1 MQKIVN
7 PRALI
12 IGHKLVVST
21 PRILK
26 EIDWL
31 SADGWQVDTLGLG
44 RVSPTNG
51 QHYQIGSSG
60 SISRYLTYFVPIKKL
75 RFWLLYG
82 RYLPRSFTQILES
95 YDLVI
100 IHEPTFF
107 PSGALQEFIEKRRG
121 RGIHVDLHEDH
132 LSTLSRNPLEKFA
145 FEAYRAWELGFL
157 TSAITK
163 LGSDATVSTVSSVL
177 SAKYDSAFGRPVAVV
192 RNAPAGLNIKP
203 SAVDHF
209 GVQLVHHGVG
219 TTHRGIEQSI
229 IAMRELPSEYR
240 LNFHL
245 VSGPTYLIKIRLL
258 AFFLGVYGRVRF
270 HHPVSTRDIPK
281 VLNAYDLAIVVIPPI
296 TENEKEALPNKFFES
311 IQARLAIVT
320 GPNPTMA
327 RIVNDLEI
335 GVVTTGWKSKDIVDG
350 VLSLSVGEINRL
362 KANVHSVSPTFS
374 SDSDQVTFLKT
385 ISKHLGR

>member
-7 PRALI
+7 PKALI
-12 IGHKLVVST
+12 VGHKLVVST

-44 RVSPTNG
+44 IVSSTNG
-51 QHYQIGSSG
+51 QHHQIGSSS
-60 SISRYLTYFVPIKKL
+60 SIARYLTYFVRIKKL

-145 FEAYRAWELGFL
+145 FEAYRAWELGSL

-177 SAKYDSAFGRPVAVV
+177 SAKYESVFGRPVAVL
-192 RNAPAGLNIKP
+192 RNTPASLNIDP
-203 SAVDHF
+203 SGVDPDAI
-209 GVQLVHHGVG
+209 QLVHHGVG

-229 IAMRELPSEYR
+229 IAMRGLPSVYQ

-245 VSGPTYLIKIRLL
+245 VSGPTYLIKVRLL
-258 AFFLGVYGRVRF
+258 AFLIGVHKRVKF
-270 HHPVSTRDIPK
+270 HDPVPTPDIPK
-281 VLNAYDLAIVVIPPI
+281 ALNSYDLALVVIPPI
-296 TENEKEALPNKFFES
+296 TENEREALPNKFFES
-311 IQARLAIVT
+311 IQARLAIIT

-327 RIVNDLEI
+327 HIVNDLNI
-335 GVVTTGWKSKDIVDG
+335 GVVIKAWQSKDIVEG
-350 VLSLSVGEINRL
+350 VLGLTVGQIERL
-362 KANVHSVSPTFS
+362 KANVHGVSSTFS
-374 SDSDQVTFLKT
+374 SDSDQATFQKT
-385 ISKHLGR
+385 IRRHLSS

>member
-1 MQKIVN
+1 MQNNLKL
-7 PRALI
+7 RALI
-12 IGHKLVVST
+12 VGHKLVVSA

-31 SADGWQVDTLGLG
+31 SGDGWQVDTLGLG

-51 QHYQIGSSG
+51 QHIQIGSSS
-60 SISRYLTYFVPIKKL
+60 SIARYFTYFVRIKKL

-82 RYLPRSFTQILES
+82 RYLPRNFTQILES
-95 YDLVI
+95 YDLVV

-107 PSGALQEFIEKRRG
+107 PSGALQEFIEKRKG

-132 LSTLSRNPLEKFA
+132 LSTLSRNTLEKFA
-145 FEAYRAWELGFL
+145 FEAYRAWELSLL
-157 TSAITK
+157 TSSITK
-163 LGSDATVSTVSSVL
+163 LGQEATLSTVSSVL
-177 SAKYDSAFGRPVAVV
+177 SSKYESAFARPVAVV
-192 RNAPAGLNIKP
+192 RNAPLALDAKP
-203 SAVDHF
+203 SAVDPLAI
-209 GVQLVHHGVG
+209 QIVHHGVG
-219 TTHRGIEQSI
+219 TTYRGIEQSI

-270 HHPVSTRDIPK
+270 HHPVPTRDIPK
-281 VLNAYDLAIVVIPPI
+281 ALNAYDLAIVVIPPI
-296 TENEKEALPNKFFES
+296 TENEREALPNKFFES

-327 RIVNDLEI
+327 RIVNDFEI
-335 GVVTTGWKSKDIVDG
+335 GVVITGWKSKDIVQG

-362 KANVHSVSPTFS
+362 KSNVHSVSPTFS
-374 SDSDQVTFLKT
+374 SDSDQATFQKT
-385 ISKHLGR
+385 ISRHLGR